1 MKKSDRIQR
10 LAEIEA
16 LKGAELGSRLQAAQ
30 RQYLEEC
37 RKLKQLQTYREEYAD
52 RFDASG
58 KQSMTALQ
66 LADFSRFV
74 QKLDE
79 ALDNQREAVNQQTF
93 RLEQVK
99 GAWQKNYRKVDGL
112 TKVGDAARRE
122 EAKQER
128 KREFMRIDD
137 RISSSLP
144 NPTMP

>member
-58 KQSMTALQ
+58 KQGMTALQ

-128 KREFMRIDD
+128 KREFIRIDD

>member
-1 MKKSDRIQR
+1 MKKSNRIR
-10 LAEIEA
+10 KLAEIEA

-30 RQYLEEC
+30 RLYLEEC

-58 KQSMTALQ
+58 KQGMTALQ

-99 GAWQKNYRKVDGL
+99 AAWQKNYQKVDGL

-122 EAKQER
+122 EAKEER
-128 KREFMRIDD
+128 KRAFMHMDD
-137 RISSSLP
+137 RMSSSP
-144 NPTMP
+144 PGPTVL

>member
-1 MKKSDRIQR
+1 VKKSERIQK
-10 LAEIEA
+10 LADIEA

-30 RQYLEEC
+30 RLYLEEC

-58 KQSMTALQ
+58 KQGMSALQ

-93 RLEQVK
+93 RLEQVR
-99 GAWQKNYRKVDGL
+99 GAWQKIYQKVDGL
-112 TKVGDAARRE
+112 TNVGDAARRE

>member
-1 MKKSDRIQR
+1 MKKSDRIR
-10 LAEIEA
+10 KLADIEA

-58 KQSMTALQ
+58 KQGMTALQ

-99 GAWQKNYRKVDGL
+99 GAWQKNYQKVDGL
-112 TKVGDAARRE
+112 TKVCDSARRE

>member
-1 MKKSDRIQR
+1 MKKSDRIR
-10 LAEIEA
+10 KLADIEA

-58 KQSMTALQ
+58 KQGMSALQ

-99 GAWQKNYRKVDGL
+99 GAWQKNYQKVDGL
-112 TKVGDAARRE
+112 TKVCDSARRE

>member
-1 MKKSDRIQR
+1 MKKSERIQK
-10 LAEIEA
+10 LADIEA

-58 KQSMTALQ
+58 KQGMSALQ

-93 RLEQVK
+93 RLEQVR
-99 GAWQKNYRKVDGL
+99 GAWQKIYQKVDGL
-112 TKVGDAARRE
+112 TNVGDAARRE

>member
-1 MKKSDRIQR
+1 VKKSDRIR
-10 LAEIEA
+10 KLAEIEA

-30 RQYLEEC
+30 RLYLEEC
-37 RKLKQLQTYREEYAD
+37 RKLKQLQAYREEYAD

-58 KQSMTALQ
+58 KQGMTALQ

-93 RLEQVK
+93 RLEQVR
-99 GAWQKNYRKVDGL
+99 GAWQKNYQKVDSL

-122 EAKQER
+122 EAKEER
-128 KREFMRIDD
+128 KRAFMRIDD

-144 NPTMP
+144 NPTMS

>member
-1 MKKSDRIQR
+1 MKKSDRIR
-10 LAEIEA
+10 KLAEIEA
-16 LKGAELGSRLQAAQ
+16 LKGAELGSRLQVAQ

-37 RKLKQLQTYREEYAD
+37 RKLKQLQTYREEYGD
-52 RFDASG
+52 RFDALG
-58 KQSMTALQ
+58 KQGMTALQ

-93 RLEQVK
+93 RLEQVR
-99 GAWQKNYRKVDGL
+99 GAWQKNYQKVDGL

-122 EAKQER
+122 EAKDER
-128 KREFMRIDD
+128 KRELMRIDD

-144 NPTMP
+144 SPILP

>member
-1 MKKSDRIQR
+1 VKKSERIQK
-10 LAEIEA
+10 LADIEA

-58 KQSMTALQ
+58 KQGMSALQ

-93 RLEQVK
+93 RLEQVR
-99 GAWQKNYRKVDGL
+99 GAWQENYQKVDGL

-122 EAKQER
+122 EAKEER